1 MTANAFAKVCL
12 AAFVGLFFLY
22 LLAPLL
28 VMGATAFNSA
38 SFPRLA
44 PFECFTVEWFGALAA
59 DGRLMAGLA
68 SSVVIG
74 LGVVAL
80 SVPIGLA
87 AALLLTQAPDR
98 LRPWYYTV
106 GISPILIPGV
116 VLGIATLV
124 FWDRLGRMFGASEES
139 VFYDGI
145 FLTIVGQTTFV
156 SAYCL
161 LIFLARL
168 QRFDTAQE
176 EAARDLGATPAQ
188 SFRRVLL
195 PFLKPAVGSAAVLA
209 FLASFENYNTTV
221 FTSLTTETLV
231 TVLASKVRF
240 GISPSISA
248 LAVLI
253 VGLTLLGA
261 AAYEIVK
268 RREAKA
274 GGTPAP
280 SRRRSAQLA
289 SPALA
294 VLAAIAVAGV
304 GTVYF
309 AGTLGV
315 DECKAAVAAEKQ
327 RRARERLQAL
337 PAPIASPAQGGE
349 IGETPAFDLFA
360 PGSLDVPQTS
370 GDGTEAE
377 PRHTGGPF
385 APADLAPSGGAP
397 ADSRT
402 PPESSPPAPKGRAP
416 AVRWRGRPGP

>member
-1 MTANAFAKVCL
+1 MSADAIARACM
-12 AAFVGLFFLY
+12 AAFVGVFFLY
-22 LLAPLL
+22 LFAPLL
-28 VMGATAFNSA
+28 VMGVTAFNSA
-38 SFPRLA
+38 SFPRVT
-44 PFECFTVEWFGALAA
+44 PFECFTVEWFGALVA

-68 SSVVIG
+68 NSVIIG

-106 GISPILIPGV
+106 AISPILVPGV

-139 VFYDGI
+139 VFYDGV

-156 SAYCL
+156 SAYSL

-168 QRFDTAQE
+168 QRFDPAQE

-188 SFRRVLL
+188 SFRKVLL
-195 PFLKPAVGSAAVLA
+195 PYLRPAIGSAAVLA

-261 AAYEIVK
+261 AAYEIAK

-274 GGTPAP
+274 GARPAM
-280 SRRRSAQLA
+280 RRGWSAQLA

-304 GTVYF
+304 GTVYL

-315 DECKAAVAAEKQ
+315 DECKAAVKAEKQ

-337 PAPIASPAQGGE
+337 PAPVSSSQGG
-349 IGETPAFDLFA
+349 GEAGEPAFDLFA
-360 PGSLDVPQTS
+360 PGSLDVPRPT
-370 GDGTEAE
+370 DREATE
-377 PRHTGGPF
+377 PDPGPQSSPF
-385 APADLAPSGGAP
+385 APGDLAPSSGAP
-397 ADSRT
+397 GDSAAT
-402 PPESSPPAPKGRAP
+402 PDPPSPVPRD
-416 AVRWRGRPGP
+416 